1 MPIRLA
7 KTLDLTAMLSRV
19 LGLLEFSKTNG
30 LHIFVDKGAEKIENP
45 KNGNVFKV
53 TGQRLKPVL
62 ENFPPEEERNPVVA
76 EATLDFRNLNKRKLL
91 TNFPTFLPQLFPSL
105 VDLPSKFVF
114 QAWLLILYTGLA
126 LRENILRVNGSDI
139 RPCVDK
145 TSLLRYGHGTYQ
157 SHLGD
162 PEAEGCNCSFNGLSC
177 KELQCFYK
185 IDINGKGF
193 VHILHSASLLCV
205 CVCTWLGALCE
216 TLSSCMAR
224 RMDVVWGETA
234 GVDGQLWLLAPIL
247 FILQGFEAYVE
258 ILLLKAALAGVVFEW
273 QVVTCGVLLIVMAV
287 GNFVNTVQTL
297 VAKSRFKAK
306 MKKTKSKLE
315 LNLGSHPIPYN
326 L

>member
-45 KNGNVFKV
+45 KNGNVFKDE
-53 TGQRLKPVL
+53 LL
-62 ENFPPEEERNPVVA
+62 DPVVA

-91 TNFPTFLPQLFPSL
+91 TNFPTFLPQKFEKSFLSVFPALMSLGSFVQLFPSL

-306 MKKTKSKLE
+306 MKKTK
-315 LNLGSHPIPYN
+315 N
-326 L
+326 

>member
-1 MPIRLA
+1 MIIA

-45 KNGNVFKV
+45 KNGNVFKDE
-53 TGQRLKPVL
+53 LL
-62 ENFPPEEERNPVVA
+62 DPVVA
-76 EATLDFRNLNKRKLL
+76 ETTLDFRNLNKRKLL
-91 TNFPTFLPQLFPSL
+91 TNFPTFLPQKFEKSFLSVFPALMSLGSFVQLFPSL
-105 VDLPSKFVF
+105 VDLPK
-114 QAWLLILYTGLA
+114 
-126 LRENILRVNGSDI
+126 NILRVNGSDI

-193 VHILHSASLLCV
+193 VHILHSARFYFACV
-205 CVCTWLGALCE
+205 SALGWVLFVKPCRPAWFAE
-216 TLSSCMAR
+216 TSMIAR

-234 GVDGQLWLLAPIL
+234 RVDGQLWLLAPIL
-247 FILQGFEAYVE
+247 FILQGFEAYVG

-287 GNFVNTVQTL
+287 GNFANTVQTL

>member
-1 MPIRLA
+1 MIIA

-30 LHIFVDKGAEKIENP
+30 LHIFVDKGAEKNAISFSRLALRENILRV
-45 KNGNVFKV
+45 NGRFEKSFLSVFPA
-53 TGQRLKPVL
+53 LM
-62 ENFPPEEERNPVVA
+62 
-76 EATLDFRNLNKRKLL
+76 
-91 TNFPTFLPQLFPSL
+91 SL
-105 VDLPSKFVF
+105 GSF
-114 QAWLLILYTGLA
+114 AWLLILYTGLA

-193 VHILHSASLLCV
+193 VHILHSARFYFACVSALGWVLFVKPCRLGCLLPFDPVVNCR
-205 CVCTWLGALCE
+205 LGE
-216 TLSSCMAR
+216 WTLFGEKLLESTVNYGCWHPFYSCYS
-224 RMDVVWGETA
+224 
-234 GVDGQLWLLAPIL
+234 
-247 FILQGFEAYVE
+247 GFEAYVG

-287 GNFVNTVQTL
+287 ENFANTVQTL

>member
-1 MPIRLA
+1 MIIA

-45 KNGNVFKV
+45 KNGNDE
-53 TGQRLKPVL
+53 LL
-62 ENFPPEEERNPVVA
+62 DPVVA

-91 TNFPTFLPQLFPSL
+91 TNFPTFLPQKFEKSFLSVFPALMSLGSLVQLFPSL

-139 RPCVDK
+139 RPWVDK

-193 VHILHSASLLCV
+193 VHILHSARFYFACV
-205 CVCTWLGALCE
+205 SALGWVLFVKPC
-216 TLSSCMAR
+216 LAR

-247 FILQGFEAYVE
+247 FILQGFEAYVG

-287 GNFVNTVQTL
+287 GNFENTVQTL

>member
-1 MPIRLA
+1 MIIA

-45 KNGNVFKV
+45 KNGNVFKDD
-53 TGQRLKPVL
+53 LL
-62 ENFPPEEERNPVVA
+62 DPVVA

-91 TNFPTFLPQLFPSL
+91 TNFPTFLPQKFEKSFLSVFPALMSLGSFVQLFPSL
-105 VDLPSKFVF
+105 VDLPK
-114 QAWLLILYTGLA
+114 
-126 LRENILRVNGSDI
+126 NILRVNGSDI

-193 VHILHSASLLCV
+193 VHILHSARFYFACV
-205 CVCTWLGALCE
+205 SALGWVLFVKPC
-216 TLSSCMAR
+216 LAR

-247 FILQGFEAYVE
+247 FILQGFEAYVG

-287 GNFVNTVQTL
+287 GNFANTVQTL